1 MDTTHGHHPN
11 YILIW
16 YWLMGLAVGSV
27 LISQLPMAHS
37 TAIVIIF
44 VAAFIK
50 AALVAWYFMHLKF
63 ERGLIYTLIIT
74 PLIAFVILMIVLFP
88 EVAFKWVRA

>member
-1 MDTTHGHHPN
+1 METAQGQHPN

-27 LISQLPMAHS
+27 LISQLPLPH
-37 TAIVIIF
+37 TAAVVVIF
-44 VAAFIK
+44 VAAAIK

-63 ERGLIYTLIIT
+63 ERMLIYTLIIT

-88 EVAFKWVRA
+88 EIAFKWVRA